1 VSRPSTSFGWR
12 RILLLVLLVGIA
24 AVVITRFANAR
35 KLIETLGRGN
45 VPWIVAGI
53 LIHVVYF
60 TMSAE
65 LYRLGFDMVGVTG
78 SMLHLLP
85 IVFAGYFVNAA
96 IPSAG
101 AGTAALFIDD
111 AQRRGQSGARTAV
124 GTVLVLLTDLGTMLP
139 FVAYAAWYIY
149 SHRAGVLA
157 GLTGGGVFAAYVVA
171 LVGLLL
177 LATKSPNWLRHVI
190 EYVRRAVNHVA
201 GWLHREPPLGSG
213 WVETTVE
220 EFAEAGEAVVTQPRK
235 LLKALG
241 WGLLMHGVNLAGL
254 YTFFLAFGEPLS
266 FGVLVAGFAMGI
278 VFFVITV
285 VPQIVAAVEGIM
297 LLIFTAAGV
306 PAAKVGAV
314 VVVFRGVTFWLPVLI
329 GFVSL
334 RYVSTFRPRSD
345 EGGSAPET
353 SEKAGDKTSDEKE
366 NRASDVGTDAKEV
379 QAAPKEE

>member
-1 VSRPSTSFGWR
+1 MSRPSTSFGWR

-35 KLIETLGRGN
+35 KLIETLGQGN

-53 LIHVVYF
+53 LIHIVYF

-157 GLTGGGVFAAYVVA
+157 GLTGGGVFAAYVAA
-171 LVGLLL
+171 LLGLLL
-177 LATKSPNWLRHVI
+177 LATRSPDWLRHGM
-190 EYVRRAVNHVA
+190 EYVRRGVNHVA
-201 GWLHREPPLGSG
+201 GWLHRKPPLDTD
-213 WVETTVE
+213 WAKRTVE
-220 EFAEAGEAVVTQPRK
+220 EFAEAGEAVITQPRK
-235 LLKALG
+235 LLKTLG

-254 YTFFLAFGEPLS
+254 YVFFLAFGEPLA

-306 PAAKVGAV
+306 PSAKVGAV
-314 VVVFRGVTFWLPVLI
+314 VVVFRGVTFWLPVIL
-329 GFVSL
+329 GFFSL
-334 RYVSTFRPRSD
+334 RYVRTFRPSSDKEATPSERASD
-345 EGGSAPET
+345 EGPDSGQSAENESGRTDEQEHLP
-353 SEKAGDKTSDEKE
+353 SESSG
-366 NRASDVGTDAKEV
+366 
-379 QAAPKEE
+379 